1 MPKTGGAFMARTAAI
16 LIVSGVVL
24 ASAAWAGAFGFGMG
38 VALYKPTEAGSS
50 YTPLFSG
57 QGYYWVNKHVVPS
70 LEVGYSRYTI
80 NNTTYNYMPI
90 IPGATYHFVLT
101 KNFDPYAG
109 LGLVYARKWWSGAL
123 QGNDNT
129 WGYAGSIGLNVA
141 ATENFG
147 FGLGVDYVVPDA
159 GNFDSGYPAF
169 RLSLGAGGF

>member
-1 MPKTGGAFMARTAAI
+1 MKR
-16 LIVSGVVL
+16 LVLLGVIGIVL
-24 ASAAWAGAFGFGMG
+24 ASTASAGRLGFGLG
-38 VALYKPTEAGSS
+38 VAFFKPPEEGSS
-50 YTPLFSG
+50 YTPLFLG

-70 LEVGYSRYTI
+70 LEVGYARYSV
-80 NNTTYNYMPI
+80 NDTTYNFMPI
-90 IPGATYHFVLT
+90 IPRVTYHFVLT

-109 LGLVYARKWWSGAL
+109 LGLVYARKWWGGAL
-123 QGNDNT
+123 QGNDNM

-147 FGLGVDYVVPDA
+147 LGLGVEYVVPDA

>member
-1 MPKTGGAFMARTAAI
+1 MARIAAI
-16 LIVSGVVL
+16 LIISGVVL
-24 ASAAWAGAFGFGMG
+24 ASAAWAGAFGLGLG
-38 VALYKPTEAGSS
+38 VAVFKPPEEGSS

-57 QGYYWVNKHVVPS
+57 NGYYWVNKHVVPS
-70 LEVGYSRYTI
+70 LEVGYARYTI
-80 NNTTYNYMPI
+80 NDTTYNYMPI

-123 QGNDNT
+123 QGNDNM
-129 WGYAGSIGLNVA
+129 WGYAGSVGLNVA

-159 GNFDSGYPAF
+159 GDFKNSGYPAF
-169 RLSLGAGGF
+169 RFSLGAGGF